1 MEYVVIEA
9 KSKSGESRVFI
20 VEDKNHV
27 KHLIQLVDFI
37 QSGPYAKLK
46 SYRVQGSNVIVD
58 YCREYD
64 RKAVGDTFKIVRKH
78 TTSEPSYNPILEV
91 TTEKP
96 LIKGTTEYIG
106 DKFLFVEIA
115 KELYVMIKED
125 CAVWVNIC
133 QWMRRE
139 DNPSLYDFHES
150 SFLADFYGTGVRV
163 K

>member
-20 VEDKNHV
+20 TEDKNNV
-27 KHLIQLVDFI
+27 KHLVVLVAYIQP
-37 QSGPYAKLK
+37 GTYAKIK
-46 SYRVQGSNVIVD
+46 SYQVQGSTVIVN
-58 YCREYD
+58 YYNEQD
-64 RKAVGDTFKIVRKH
+64 RKSIGDTFKIVRKH

-91 TTEKP
+91 TTERP
-96 LIKGTTEYIG
+96 LIEGFTEYIG

-125 CAVWVNIC
+125 CAVWVNIW
-133 QWMRRE
+133 QYMRRE
-139 DNPSLYDFHES
+139 DNQSLYDFNAS
-150 SFLADFYGTGVRV
+150 SRSVNFYGTGVLA